1 MSSEPWV
8 GGGRRERGVLLTVFP
23 PNLAGQLLHAETWT
37 WTSLPESRFQK
48 RTCPKCG
55 ISRPCQVLWKREPRF
70 CGTPKTRITHS
81 SLLGGSP
88 GAVFVKLFCNW
99 RNGIFISYEL
109 ELLCQM
115 CLVPAR
121 GLDTPSWPCPGRKG
135 RAGGARRAQDFP
147 GVAEPSCVGNNKTKE
162 TCACVDGAC
171 VLARVLPGDRFL
183 FPGAPPTSSSA
194 RTSKGIVSGL
204 C

>member
-1 MSSEPWV
+1 MWN
-8 GGGRRERGVLLTVFP
+8 FP
-23 PNLAGQLLHAETWT
+23 PMPSALEKGAE
-37 WTSLPESRFQK
+37 
-48 RTCPKCG
+48 
-55 ISRPCQVLWKREPRF
+55 VLWNSQNTNHALQP
-70 CGTPKTRITHS
+70 PA
-81 SLLGGSP
+81 GSP

-109 ELLCQM
+109 GLLCQM

-183 FPGAPPTSSSA
+183 FLGAPPTSSSA
-194 RTSKGIVSGL
+194 RTSKQTVSGPCSL
-204 C
+204 LNLLPLRSPLALGARVIRVHFPLKLPISLAAP